1 MSVHTS
7 IDQCIYMMNVHQT
20 YVCKSVRASID
31 QYIFMM
37 TMHIRITP
45 ICVLDNILS
54 RSQPLIRK
62 RESPRALSL
71 SLSPCLFLPLRLAI
85 SLSLLPSLSL
95 SHALSPSHPL
105 PSPPLS
111 LAQLNCKTLCG
122 PGGLIDVCQA
132 TVYVCLQSERERERE
147 RKKAREREREKRNT
161 HTHSLSHSSSLS
173 LLFSLCLSS
182 SLSPLLCLTHYM
194 QMSRSG
200 RGD

>member
-1 MSVHTS
+1 
-7 IDQCIYMMNVHQT
+7 
-20 YVCKSVRASID
+20 
-31 QYIFMM
+31 MM

-62 RESPRALSL
+62 RESPRARSL

-161 HTHSLSHSSSLS
+161 HTLSLSLFLSLSPFFTLSLFLSLSPALSHSLHANEQERARGLTMTV
-173 LLFSLCLSS
+173 LLVDQCSEICVCVLIA
-182 SLSPLLCLTHYM
+182 M
-194 QMSRSG
+194 QGLGCRV
-200 RGD
+200 